1 MLKNENL
8 KNESIKETSA
18 QIDSATT
25 YDNLYEKKEHGNLDY
40 PVNVYH
46 VDLGHTHT
54 HSIRWHWHE
63 EMEILV
69 ISNGC
74 AKVATDDDEQV
85 LLPGQGYILNQNVM
99 HSIHSIENNPCT
111 YYSLVFH
118 PDFLFG
124 HTNSSMRTNFLLPM
138 QSFSILKTMLIEEQ
152 NAWHKNML
160 DLLDKILSVNLTKCF
175 GYEIITK
182 GYLCQFW
189 AALLNRLAQAKIP
202 QTPNVSLNEQRV
214 KQAMLYIRL
223 HHAEPLT
230 LDDIA
235 DSISVSKSE
244 CCRCFKRTIQ
254 MTPFEYLMKYRI
266 FEASKQILNDRDNQH
281 SMADLALSVGFNS
294 ISYFNKLF
302 KRYLNC
308 TPTEYRERIAKT
320 ASIIEMEPFAIPLF

>member
-1 MLKNENL
+1 LLKNENL

-189 AALLNRLAQAKIP
+189 AALLNRLPQAKIP

>member
-1 MLKNENL
+1 MKNENL

-189 AALLNRLAQAKIP
+189 AALLNRLPQAKIP

-230 LDDIA
+230 LDDI
-235 DSISVSKSE
+235 SS
-244 CCRCFKRTIQ
+244 
-254 MTPFEYLMKYRI
+254 
-266 FEASKQILNDRDNQH
+266 ASPAH
-281 SMADLALSVGFNS
+281 
-294 ISYFNKLF
+294 
-302 KRYLNC
+302 
-308 TPTEYRERIAKT
+308 
-320 ASIIEMEPFAIPLF
+320 